1 MNYKKDKVAIFS
13 LGKWKYFIIA
23 VIVLLI
29 IFTISAYFIY
39 RNSYIESEY
48 FILHFPFAKK
58 NYSAKIK
65 NTSANN
71 LKIIETYFHNK
82 NIPAIKLP
90 INCSLTYYLKVPR
103 GAKLN
108 FLFKPYG
115 PQKTLVK
122 EEYTISI
129 QEEEK
134 PAELLFSYTFSKGF
148 NKNIWKTRE
157 VSLNH
162 YRNKIA
168 KLTFNITK
176 SKDPGGHPEGLYI
189 RPLLLL
195 NKFHIKSSSKKDDS
209 VEVKLSQR
217 KLKETN
223 IILIVLDAARPDHFS
238 SYGYHRLTT
247 PFIDEL
253 AKEGVLFENAYSVA
267 PYTIASTASLFT
279 SLYPNTHHVTRWWK
293 KIPRRMKTLA
303 EILAKHGY
311 ATYGSGFVMDW
322 GEWAN
327 KGFKQ
332 IFDLD
337 ISTKE
342 NLGKD
347 LTNFLEREFTGA
359 KSNGPAFFYIHIRPP
374 HADYDPPDEFDKWS
388 LPELRKRYAN
398 LIKVDT
404 LLEIDKGVMGM
415 NQKRL
420 QFLID
425 KYDGNLLWADRI
437 VQQIVEHFKEQGLY
451 HNSML
456 LISADHGE
464 AFWEHEKLLHNSTV
478 YNEMIKIP
486 LIIKFP
492 HYVKSGKKV
501 INAHVENIDIM
512 PTVLEFLQIDYSNL
526 STQGK
531 SLIPLVFGEA
541 QEVKEYGFARGFW
554 PEMYSIYDSHYKYI
568 RDFDQKELY
577 DLKNDA
583 QEKVNLASSKPII
596 LGYYQSLAQFYRAQL
611 IRARSEKP
619 DEAKL
624 DEDTIIKLRSLGY
637 LQ

>member
-1 MNYKKDKVAIFS
+1 MNYKKDKVTIFS
-13 LGKWKYFIIA
+13 LGKWKY
-23 VIVLLI
+23 LI
-29 IFTISAYFIY
+29 IVVVISIIFIVSAYFIY

-48 FILHFPFAKK
+48 FFLHFPFAKK
-58 NYSAKIK
+58 SYSAKIQ
-65 NTSANN
+65 NTSANKLN
-71 LKIIETYFHNK
+71 IIETHFHNK
-82 NIPAIKLP
+82 NITAIKLP
-90 INCSLTYYLKVPR
+90 INCSLAYYLKVPR
-103 GAKLN
+103 SAKLN

-115 PQKTLVK
+115 PQKTLAK
-122 EEYTISI
+122 EDFTIFI

-134 PAELLFSYTFSKGF
+134 PAELLFSYIFSKGF
-148 NKNIWKTRE
+148 NKEKWKTSE
-157 VSLNH
+157 VSLND
-162 YRNKIA
+162 YRGKIV
-168 KLTFNITK
+168 KLTFNIIK
-176 SKDPGGHPEGLYI
+176 SIDPNSHPEGLYI

-195 NKFHIKSSSKKDDS
+195 NKFHIKSSSMKDDLA
-209 VEVKLSQR
+209 EVNLSQR
-217 KLKETN
+217 ELNETN

-293 KIPRRMKTLA
+293 KIPQRMKTLA
-303 EILAKHGY
+303 EILAKQGY

-347 LTNFLEREFTGA
+347 LTNFFKEEFA
-359 KSNGPAFFYIHIRPP
+359 EIKFNRPAFFYIHIRPP
-374 HADYDPPDEFDKWS
+374 HADYNPPDEFDKWS
-388 LPELRKRYAN
+388 LPELRKRYVN
-398 LIKVDT
+398 LTKVDT
-404 LLEIDKGVMGM
+404 LLEIDKGVRGL

-425 KYDGNLLWADRI
+425 KYDGNLLWADHI

-451 HNSML
+451 RNSI
-456 LISADHGE
+456 LIISSDHGE

-492 HYVKSGKKV
+492 HYKKSGKKV
-501 INAHVENIDIM
+501 INAQVENIDIM

-526 STQGK
+526 SFQGK

-541 QEVKEYGFARGFW
+541 QEVKEYGFVRGFW

-568 RDFDQKELY
+568 RDFEKKELY
-577 DLKNDA
+577 DLKNDVH
-583 QEKVNLASSKPII
+583 EKVNLASSKPII
-596 LGYYQSLAQFYRAQL
+596 LRYYQSLAQFYRAQL
-611 IRARSEKP
+611 IRARREKP

-624 DEDTIIKLRSLGY
+624 DEETIIKLRSLGY